1 MKKFTHAWLAFMAVK
16 RLDKANIPEYYG
28 SGASAVPIA
37 EHAKSLVRWFMN
49 YRDFVMQGA
58 WYPDAVFCDMGKS
71 HGVKYEPVESDE
83 TNYPFKELPDTMSV
97 YNLMKAESAL
107 YKKQFHIVKGD
118 LCDRCEAMAHTIVDN
133 FKILTRE
140 DKGNP
145 LSPSANHMAMRF
157 FILSH
162 YIADAHMPLHC
173 DARSLSKIHA
183 DVEKQWENYVDA
195 SYEIDKRNSRF
206 FYDSDGYPNIKEE
219 TLVPMIEAVEKN
231 ILERPFEYDW
241 GKEGSSTW
249 TYMSTITEYS
259 YLLAYQM
266 FPMGFKDTTW
276 KTYSKTEEAKRFQE
290 YCTLLMT
297 DAIDSIARV
306 WLHVWIR
313 YRKWALENG

>member
-28 SGASAVPIA
+28 SGESAVPIA
-37 EHAKSLVRWFMN
+37 EYAKSLVRWFMN

-71 HGVKYEPVESDE
+71 HGVKYEPVESDI
-83 TNYPFKELPDTMSV
+83 TDFRFKVLPDTMEV
-97 YNLMKAESAL
+97 YNLMKAESDL
-107 YKKQFHIVKGD
+107 YKKEFRIVKGD

-140 DKGNP
+140 EKGNP

-157 FILSH
+157 FIMSH

-173 DARSLSKIHA
+173 DARSLGKIHA
-183 DVEKQWENYVDA
+183 DVEKQWENYVDT
-195 SYEIDKRNSRF
+195 SYEIDKQNSRF
-206 FYDSDGYPNIKEE
+206 FYDSDGYPLMKE
-219 TLVPMIEAVEKN
+219 TLSPMIEAVEKKL
-231 ILERPFEYDW
+231 LERPFDYSW
-241 GKEGSSTW
+241 GQEGSSTW

-266 FPMGFKDTTW
+266 FPKGFKDTTW

-290 YCTLLMT
+290 YCTLLMS

-313 YRKWALENG
+313 YRKWAMENS

>member
-28 SGASAVPIA
+28 SGESAVPIA
-37 EHAKSLVRWFMN
+37 EYAKSLVRWFMN

-71 HGVKYEPVESDE
+71 HGVKYEPVESDI
-83 TNYPFKELPDTMSV
+83 TDFRFKVLPDTMEV
-97 YNLMKAESAL
+97 YNL
-107 YKKQFHIVKGD
+107 
-118 LCDRCEAMAHTIVDN
+118 DN

-140 DKGNP
+140 EKGNP

-157 FILSH
+157 FIMSH

-173 DARSLSKIHA
+173 DARSLGKIHA

-206 FYDSDGYPNIKEE
+206 FYDSDGYPLMKE
-219 TLVPMIEAVEKN
+219 TLSPMIEAVEKKL
-231 ILERPFEYDW
+231 LERPFDYSW
-241 GKEGSSTW
+241 GQEGSSTW

-266 FPMGFKDTTW
+266 FPKGFKDTTW

-290 YCTLLMT
+290 YCTLLMS

-313 YRKWALENG
+313 YRKWAMENS